1 MLVGEKSLWNFDTPS
16 ALYKKP
22 GNAMGK
28 TWLQSRDSCSS
39 IKCLVLVTLMLF
51 GILVASD
58 LKVDLKMASY
68 KRDIEKDVI
77 LDIQIKLA
85 DVLII
90 ERDIQVANQKSNL
103 DNFLILETCLV
114 QRDKEKK

>member
-1 MLVGEKSLWNFDTPS
+1 
-16 ALYKKP
+16 
-22 GNAMGK
+22 MGK
-28 TWLQSRDSCSS
+28 TWLQSNLETAAALLSVQCW
-39 IKCLVLVTLMLF
+39 LLF
-51 GILVASD
+51 GIPVASD

-68 KRDIEKDVI
+68 KSDMEKDII

-103 DNFLILETCLV
+103 DNFLILKTCFV